1 MKKVWAVLNDAYDL
15 LDYVEADTEDEA
27 VQVFAER
34 ERIPKEDVPYLYAIP
49 ADGVRD
55 DVEVPGWL
63 LSALE
68 YSPEFAFGPRES
80 SPKAWA
86 DYEKALAHLEAKGI
100 HPGNIVGWVRLDS
113 VLDIWAPV
121 VK

>member
-80 SPKAWA
+80 SPEAQRQTHPRIPGRTA
-86 DYEKALAHLEAKGI
+86 TTLESPRHRAR
-100 HPGNIVGWVRLDS
+100 HPPGWRTTT
-113 VLDIWAPV
+113 
-121 VK
+121 